1 MKRVWAGLGVITV
14 LLYILAQ
21 GTLKPEAAGLVS
33 GLVDKAAQLKHG
45 TGADDHPVVVVE
57 FDSGWVTTNKVHSVV
72 VGVTPNKAHPVVVG

>member
-1 MKRVWAGLGVITV
+1 MITV

-57 FDSGWVTTNKVHSVV
+57 FDSG
-72 VGVTPNKAHPVVVG
+72 